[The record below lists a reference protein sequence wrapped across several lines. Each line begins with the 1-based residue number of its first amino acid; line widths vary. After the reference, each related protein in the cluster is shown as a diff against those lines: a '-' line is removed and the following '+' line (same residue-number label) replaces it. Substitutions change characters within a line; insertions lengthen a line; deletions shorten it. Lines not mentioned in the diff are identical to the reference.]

1 MSAIQL
7 REGVWSV
14 GVLNPA
20 LRVFDIVM
28 ESRYGTSYNAYLVT
42 GGEKTALI
50 EAVHKDYFEDLVSN
64 IEEILPVEKL
74 DYLIMNHTEPDHSG
88 GVRALLDRCPNLTVL
103 CSSSAKKFLT
113 SIANEEFPCR
123 VVKDGDTLDLGG
135 KTLRF
140 ISAPLLHWPDSIFT
154 WDEADKTLFTCDFL
168 GCHFCE
174 PSMRDTGI
182 HPEFRRYYEAELL
195 NYFNCIFGPFK
206 PAVLDGL
213 DKMPAGVELVCTSH
227 GPTLS
232 QSIGY
237 VKDCYRQWAAPA
249 VRPGGKKTVGIIYC
263 SAYGCTRALADAAAK
278 ALTADGM
285 QVTTLDVVFA
295 APETVSALVNACD
308 VVLFG
313 TPTINRNAPEAIWN
327 AVHGVD
333 AINTRGRRHGPGA
346 AQATQVQDCGGP
358 FQGLLHAHRGR
369 PHRHG
374 GVGPRGGRPGQ
385 SSGVGQAQG
394 AEVHLQALRLY
405 LRSRDGRPGSWRG
418 PRHRL

>member
-174 PSMRDTGI
+174 PSMRIPASIRSSAATM
-182 HPEFRRYYEAELL
+182 RR
-195 NYFNCIFGPFK
+195 
-206 PAVLDGL
+206 
-213 DKMPAGVELVCTSH
+213 S
-227 GPTLS
+227 S
-232 QSIGY
+232 S
-237 VKDCYRQWAAPA
+237 
-249 VRPGGKKTVGIIYC
+249 
-263 SAYGCTRALADAAAK
+263 
-278 ALTADGM
+278 
-285 QVTTLDVVFA
+285 TTLTVFLA
-295 APETVSALVNACD
+295 HSSPPCWTAWTRCPPGWSWCVPATVPPSPSPSAM
-308 VVLFG
+308 
-313 TPTINRNAPEAIWN
+313 
-327 AVHGVD
+327 
-333 AINTRGRRHGPGA
+333 
-346 AQATQVQDCGGP
+346 
-358 FQGLLHAHRGR
+358 
-369 PHRHG
+369 
-374 GVGPRGGRPGQ
+374 
-385 SSGVGQAQG
+385 
-394 AEVHLQALRLY
+394 
-405 LRSRDGRPGSWRG
+405 
-418 PRHRL
+418 

>member
-1 MSAIQL
+1 MTIERNNAMSAIQL

-154 WDEADKTLFTCDFL
+154 WDFL

-174 PSMRDTGI
+174 PSMRDTDI

-285 QVTTLDVVFA
+285 QVTTLDVVFGWTGEA
-295 APETVSALVNACD
+295 AGMVQEQLKQLKFKTVEAPFKVCFTPTEADLTAMAEWARGVADLVKAPESVKPKAQKYICKLCGYIYDPETGD
-308 VVLFG
+308 PDRGVVPG
-313 TPTINRNAPEAIWN
+313 TAFEDMPKLWTCPL
-327 AVHGVD
+327 
-333 AINTRGRRHGPGA
+333 
-346 AQATQVQDCGGP
+346 CGMDKAMFKP
-358 FQGLLHAHRGR
+358 L
-369 PHRHG
+369 
-374 GVGPRGGRPGQ
+374 
-385 SSGVGQAQG
+385 
-394 AEVHLQALRLY
+394 
-405 LRSRDGRPGSWRG
+405 D
-418 PRHRL
+418 

>member
-1 MSAIQL
+1 M
-7 REGVWSV
+7 
-14 GVLNPA
+14 
-20 LRVFDIVM
+20 
-28 ESRYGTSYNAYLVT
+28 T

-74 DYLIMNHTEPDHSG
+74 DYLIMNHTEPTTPAAS
-88 GVRALLDRCPNLTVL
+88 VPCWTAAPTSL
-103 CSSSAKKFLT
+103 CSAPAPQKNFLT

-195 NYFNCIFGPFK
+195 NYFNCILAHSSPPCWTAWTRCPPGWSWCV
-206 PAVLDGL
+206 PATA
-213 DKMPAGVELVCTSH
+213 PPS
-227 GPTLS
+227 P

-249 VRPGGKKTVGIIYC
+249 VRPVGKK
-263 SAYGCTRALADAAAK
+263 
-278 ALTADGM
+278 DG
-285 QVTTLDVVFA
+285 
-295 APETVSALVNACD
+295 
-308 VVLFG
+308 G
-313 TPTINRNAPEAIWN
+313 
-327 AVHGVD
+327 H
-333 AINTRGRRHGPGA
+333 H
-346 AQATQVQDCGGP
+346 
-358 FQGLLHAHRGR
+358 LLLR
-369 PHRHG
+369 
-374 GVGPRGGRPGQ
+374 
-385 SSGVGQAQG
+385 
-394 AEVHLQALRLY
+394 LRLY
-405 LRSRDGRPGSWRG
+405 PRSCRRRSQGADRRRDAGDYP
-418 PRHRL
+418 